1 MTPVLVFSMEQLRRL
16 DHIKQGQFTATITE
30 EEEAI
35 PPRFLT
41 DIQDVE
47 VRGGHTTQVPHPHA
61 TFRMLR

>member
-1 MTPVLVFSMEQLRRL
+1 MEQLRRL
-16 DHIKQGQFTATITE
+16 EHIKQGQFTATITE

-47 VRGGHTTQVPHPHA
+47 VK
-61 TFRMLR
+61 TFLLSKNCVIYGQRDGNYK